1 MTWLRYAV
9 AGGLFVAATL
19 AADAAQAQVRD
30 QKLRFTFQTSRESY
44 MGVGANAFA
53 DAVRQKSGGKMNV
66 ELFPDGS
73 LGGDIQNIA
82 AVRGGTVDAMG
93 LSAGL
98 LVGLVKEFGLFDLP
112 FLFQND
118 EEAAAVMNGPF
129 GKRIS
134 EMLTEKDLVAL
145 AFWGVDFRN
154 LSNNRRPVTK
164 LEEVKGLKI
173 RVLQSPIYVDLW
185 NTLGANAVAMPF
197 PEVYSALEQ
206 GTVDGQENPYSAI
219 ESAKLYE
226 VQKYLSLTRHIYFVA
241 ASVFSK
247 KTWDRLN
254 ADERKIIQE
263 AAAQAQGQWKAA
275 ALKEREVL
283 ALKFKDKMR
292 INEVAPEEIA
302 KFRAAVKPVVDKYTA
317 GADPAAVKDLFDS
330 IEKVR
335 RK

>member
-1 MTWLRYAV
+1 MTWFKYAV
-9 AGGLFVAATL
+9 AGALFAATL

-30 QKLRFTFQTSRESY
+30 HKLRFTFQTSRESY
-44 MGVGANAFA
+44 MGVGATYFANA
-53 DAVRQKSGGKMNV
+53 VKEKSGGKMTV

-73 LGGDIQNIA
+73 LGGDIQNISA
-82 AVRGGTVDAMG
+82 LRGGTIDGMG

-118 EEAAAVMNGPF
+118 EEAAAVIDGPF
-129 GKRIS
+129 GKRLS
-134 EMLTEKDLVAL
+134 SMLAEKDLMAL
-145 AFWGVDFRN
+145 AYWGVDFRN
-154 LSNNRRPVTK
+154 LTNNKRPVTK
-164 LEEVKGLKI
+164 LEDVKGLKI

-219 ESAKLYE
+219 QSAKLYE
-226 VQKYLSLTRHIYFVA
+226 VQKYLSMTRHIYFVA
-241 ASVFSK
+241 TAILSK
-247 KTWDRLN
+247 KTWDKLN
-254 ADERKIIQE
+254 EDERKIIL
-263 AAAQAQGQWKAA
+263 AAAAESQAQWKEAS
-275 ALKEREVL
+275 LKERAAL
-283 ALKFKDKMR
+283 AIKFKDAMR

-302 KFRAAVKPVVDKYTA
+302 KFRAAAKPVIDKYTS
-317 GADPAAVKDLFDS
+317 GADQAAVRDLFDS